1 MTTRGREVIRGKLW
15 IPKGRS
21 GKVCRVSYWFCCV
34 DVVLLCE
41 TLQPLMCAAS
51 ERTFANMFSRKES
64 IRLSAILSFSSPRC
78 MNFFDSLRFFRF
90 ICLFCVRVFSVHLR
104 YCWISARWCKQH
116 VWRPGLSDRSA
127 WPIRSVA
134 ITVPRYY
141 ARDWMPLS
149 GVRTWSQ
156 HAMCWPAINDS
167 FTCVHIVYS
176 FTCTWKSLASYIITE
191 SIVCVAL

>member
-78 MNFFDSLRFFRF
+78 MNFFDFLAFLSLY
-90 ICLFCVRVFSVHLR
+90 LFVLCASFLCTCAIAEFLR
-104 YCWISARWCKQH
+104 DGVNSTSDDPGWVIAQH
-116 VWRPGLSDRSA
+116 GRSDR
-127 WPIRSVA
+127 WRSRFRATTRA
-134 ITVPRYY
+134 IECRCLVYVR
-141 ARDWMPLS
+141 
-149 GVRTWSQ
+149 GVS
-156 HAMCWPAINDS
+156 ML
-167 FTCVHIVYS
+167 CVDPP
-176 FTCTWKSLASYIITE
+176 
-191 SIVCVAL
+191 